1 LDDVVLQAQAAE
13 RRSAWNPPAPAVLR
27 KIFDDRRARF
37 VTSSTQLLDV
47 ICESLDHLAGQLHGE
62 LPARVNLWNEPQPGV
77 FRPRDEEHLSDTVAR
92 HLREELRER
101 GIVANREVQI
111 RRGIVPG
118 AAGGQAGE
126 RTDIRVDAAAPPPGR
141 RDADI
146 LTAIVEVKGSW
157 HREVQTAMQT
167 QLVDRYLLEN
177 RCQTGLYL
185 VGWFQS
191 PGWDAADPRQR
202 QNPWGTIEEARTELE
217 TQAAQLTQEGVRQI
231 RAYTLDCALP

>member
-1 LDDVVLQAQAAE
+1 
-13 RRSAWNPPAPAVLR
+13 
-27 KIFDDRRARF
+27 
-37 VTSSTQLLDV
+37 
-47 ICESLDHLAGQLHGE
+47 
-62 LPARVNLWNEPQPGV
+62 
-77 FRPRDEEHLSDTVAR
+77 
-92 HLREELRER
+92 
-101 GIVANREVQI
+101 
-111 RRGIVPG
+111 
-118 AAGGQAGE
+118 
-126 RTDIRVDAAAPPPGR
+126 
-141 RDADI
+141 
-146 LTAIVEVKGSW
+146 VEVKGSW

-202 QNPWGTIEEARTELE
+202 RNPWGTIEEARTELE